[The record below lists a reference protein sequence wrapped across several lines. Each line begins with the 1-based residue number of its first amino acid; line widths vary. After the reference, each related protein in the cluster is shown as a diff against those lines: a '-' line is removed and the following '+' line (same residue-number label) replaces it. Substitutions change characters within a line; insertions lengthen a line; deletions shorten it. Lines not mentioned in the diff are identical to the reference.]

1 MDQIVFSTTDDRG
14 VITDANTVF
23 GYLAHY
29 PRTEL
34 IGAPHNIIRHP
45 AMPGAVF
52 KAMWDTLQAG
62 EPFVG
67 YVRNLSEDGKEYV
80 VFATVTPLPGGG
92 YLSVRTRPVVKELFS
107 AAIGI
112 YRAVRRA
119 EEGFADDGMN
129 RREVAAAGVDVL
141 LEQLAAAGFDS
152 YAPFMWQALPAEVTT
167 REAHVEGL
175 PRRGHEPGVLGHAL
189 GLTRDIMSELNTWMD
204 AAEELLELADKIRS
218 LAANISRDLTE
229 GAVSEQMLQAF
240 AAHGPQTAMLAE
252 PLRLWI
258 QMQPIVSSALTTMV
272 ATLNAL
278 AENSARTRFQIAL
291 SRLHTTM
298 IANFLVELLDGEQD
312 AAASARSIEQLTI
325 ALRDGMHQMRAS
337 VAENRTLSA
346 ASAESVSKTTYALDV
361 PHQVLQMFTASIAGV
376 DLPAELAEHV
386 RTVTAAAKRAED
398 NLARVNKLIEECR
411 QASQR
416 EIPFTIDATL
426 DALVA
431 DAPRI
436 ADPSQWG

>member
-1 MDQIVFSTTDDRG
+1 M
-14 VITDANTVF
+14 
-23 GYLAHY
+23 
-29 PRTEL
+29 
-34 IGAPHNIIRHP
+34 
-45 AMPGAVF
+45 
-52 KAMWDTLQAG
+52 
-62 EPFVG
+62 
-67 YVRNLSEDGKEYV
+67 
-80 VFATVTPLPGGG
+80 
-92 YLSVRTRPVVKELFS
+92 
-107 AAIGI
+107 
-112 YRAVRRA
+112 RRA

-152 YAPFMWQALPAEVTT
+152 YAPFMWQALPAAVMT

-175 PRRGHEPGVLGHAL
+175 PRREHEPGVLGHAL
-189 GLTRDIMSELNTWMD
+189 GLTRDNMSELDTWMD

-272 ATLNAL
+272 ATLNSL
-278 AENSARTRFQIAL
+278 AENPARTRFQ
-291 SRLHTTM
+291 
-298 IANFLVELLDGEQD
+298 
-312 AAASARSIEQLTI
+312 I

-361 PHQVLQMFTASIAGV
+361 PHQVLQRFTASIVGV
-376 DLPAELAEHV
+376 DLPPELAEHV
-386 RTVTAAAKRAED
+386 RTVTAAGLGASVHRRNAAPSWPPSGPAGPPRAHRRRPRR
-398 NLARVNKLIEECR
+398 ARR
-411 QASQR
+411 RRSR
-416 EIPFTIDATL
+416 P
-426 DALVA
+426 
-431 DAPRI
+431 APW
-436 ADPSQWG
+436 A